1 MFSNYLKYLFLLAI
15 PLSHCTQKS
24 NNAAATETH
33 AIISRNLPTPSTEK
47 ESTGLETATL
57 AGGCFWKMD
66 ACYQQ
71 LKGIQKLAVGYGGG
85 TTLNPTYSQVGTQK
99 TGYAESIQLVFD
111 PSVISYREILEI
123 FWSLHDPTQFDR
135 EGNDV
140 GNDYRSAVFY
150 HTTTQLRMA
159 EHVRDSL
166 DQSGKFKSAIVT
178 DITPIT
184 NFYKSEYYHQ
194 DYYNEEPWE
203 PYSLSVVRP
212 KVKHFE
218 DVFGEKVKE

>member
-1 MFSNYLKYLFLLAI
+1 MFPNFIKYLLLLAI

-24 NNAAATETH
+24 TSVASTDTH
-33 AIISRNLPTPSTEK
+33 TAISRDLPAFSKGKDT
-47 ESTGLETATL
+47 TGLETATL

-71 LKGIQKLAVGYGGG
+71 LKGIKKLAVGYGGG
-85 TTLNPTYSQVGTQK
+85 TMLNPTYTQVGTQK
-99 TGYAESIQLVFD
+99 TGHAESIQLMFD

-150 HTTTQLRMA
+150 HTETQLKIA
-159 EHVRDSL
+159 EKVRDSL
-166 DQSGKFKSAIVT
+166 DQSGMFKSAIVT
-178 DITPIT
+178 EITPFS
-184 NFYKSEYYHQ
+184 NFYKAEEYHQ
-194 DYYNEEPWE
+194 DYYNEHPWE
-203 PYSLSVVRP
+203 PYNLSVVRP

-218 DVFGEKVKE
+218 EVFSGKMK